1 MAKCIGN
8 CVECELDVDKVTCC
22 NFQVLKQSLLIRK
35 ALNQL
40 SQRLDKLEE
49 LQPAIGRMSEITDAE
64 PDALGAAEDLTV
76 EGITQ

>member
-49 LQPAIGRMSEITDAE
+49 LHPAIGRMSEITDAE

-76 EGITQ
+76 EGTTQ

>member
-8 CVECELDVDKVTCC
+8 CVECELEVDKVTCC

-49 LQPAIGRMSEITDAE
+49 LQPAIGQMCEITDAE

-76 EGITQ
+76 EGTTQ